1 MKKTKKK
8 LIYKIDKGLI
18 IITLLIIVFI
28 DNTNLFK
35 NTVKL
40 IQKNYETRIIETY
53 GFCAGE
59 SIGFLKYLKKKYKFN
74 DNPKIIN
81 YEHTP
86 QVSWSITNTA
96 NINKV
101 AKEKILLNYPGKDIN
116 RNLEKINNNLF
127 EFTDLFFFS
136 NNYYQIR
143 KIIINNNFYNDL
155 KLTIY
160 TKNKLN
166 FKKIIK
172 TVDINS
178 DSFDNFYVKFDEID
192 LDETK
197 LYFEIQNEKIISKNN
212 IEINL
217 VLENR
222 YIFEETEVIEKF
234 KNCYYIK

>member
-1 MKKTKKK
+1 MKKSQKK
-8 LIYKIDKGLI
+8 LISKIDKKII
-18 IITLLIIVFI
+18 IITLLILIFF

-40 IQKNYETRIIETY
+40 IQKNYETRIVETY
-53 GFCAGE
+53 GFCGGE
-59 SIGFLKYLKKKYKFN
+59 SIGFLKYLKNKYKFN

-86 QVSWSITNTA
+86 QVNWSITNTA

-136 NNYYQIR
+136 NNFYQIK

-155 KLTIY
+155 KLIIY

-166 FKKIIK
+166 YKKIIK
-172 TVDINS
+172 TVNINS
-178 DSFDNFYVKFDEID
+178 ESIDNFYIKFDEID

-197 LYFEIQNEKIISKNN
+197 LYFEVQRDKIISKNN

-222 YIFEETEVIEKF
+222 YIFDEAQVIEKF

>member
-8 LIYKIDKGLI
+8 IIYKIDKRLI

-53 GFCAGE
+53 GFCGGE

-74 DNPKIIN
+74 DNPKVIN

-136 NNYYQIR
+136 NNYYQIK
-143 KIIINNNFYNDL
+143 KIIVNNNFYNDP
-155 KLTIY
+155 KLIIY

-172 TVDINS
+172 TLDINS

>member
-8 LIYKIDKGLI
+8 LIYKIDKRLI

-35 NTVKL
+35 NAVKL
-40 IQKNYETRIIETY
+40 IQKNYETRIVETY
-53 GFCAGE
+53 GFCGGE
-59 SIGFLKYLKKKYKFN
+59 SIGFLKYLKNKYKFN

-86 QVSWSITNTA
+86 QVNWSITNTA

-136 NNYYQIR
+136 NNFYQIK

-155 KLTIY
+155 KLIIY

-166 FKKIIK
+166 YKKIIK
-172 TVDINS
+172 TVNINS
-178 DSFDNFYVKFDEID
+178 ESIDNFYIKFDEID

-197 LYFEIQNEKIISKNN
+197 LYFEVQKDKTISKNN

-222 YIFEETEVIEKF
+222 YIFDETQVIEKF